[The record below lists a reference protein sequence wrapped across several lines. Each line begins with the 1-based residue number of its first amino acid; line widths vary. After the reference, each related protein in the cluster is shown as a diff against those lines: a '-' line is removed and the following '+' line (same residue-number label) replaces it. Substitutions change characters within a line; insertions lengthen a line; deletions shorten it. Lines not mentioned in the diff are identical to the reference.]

1 MNEETNHKGAKR
13 IRKHGERI
21 HKGGKKFWNVEEKER
36 FMMFLDKTTLE
47 KGKNWKYVSIFATY
61 I

>member
-1 MNEETNHKGAKR
+1 MNEE
-13 IRKHGERI
+13 II